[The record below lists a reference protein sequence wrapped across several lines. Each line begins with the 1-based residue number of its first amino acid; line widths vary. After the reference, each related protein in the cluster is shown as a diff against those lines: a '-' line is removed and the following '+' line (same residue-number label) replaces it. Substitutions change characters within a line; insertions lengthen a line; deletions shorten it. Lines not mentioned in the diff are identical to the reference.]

1 MHAFDPAFHPSR
13 RRFLVLATGAA
24 AAATSFPALAAY
36 PDKPL
41 RLIVPFPAGGGAD
54 ILARALGQRLGTE
67 LKQEVV
73 VDNRGGAGGTI
84 AAEAVARATPDGYTL
99 LFGTVGTQAINV
111 SMYPS
116 LRYDPQ
122 RDFAPIA
129 LTHSLPRVLMVGPA
143 LQARTVA
150 ELVAA
155 AKAKPGVL
163 TYGSAGNGSTG
174 HLSGALFE
182 SMAGVKMVHVPYKG
196 SAPLLTDLLSG
207 RIDLTFDSYPAYE
220 AHIKAGKL
228 HALAATSL
236 KRMGALPQ
244 LPTLAESG
252 LPGYEVANWVGV
264 FAPAGTPA
272 DVVAMLNSAIVR
284 IQSMPEVREQIIKQ
298 GVEPLSSTPQALG
311 ELVRTDIPK
320 WGEIVKRSGARAE

>member
-1 MHAFDPAFHPSR
+1 MHAFSATPTPR
-13 RRFLVLATGAA
+13 RHFLQLACGI
-24 AAATSFPALAAY
+24 AATAVAFPALAAY

-54 ILARALGQRLGTE
+54 ILARALGQRLGAE
-67 LKQEVV
+67 LGQEVV

-99 LFGTVGTQAINV
+99 LFGTVATQAINV
-111 SMYPS
+111 SMYNS
-116 LRYDPQ
+116 LRYDPV

-129 LTHSLPRVLMVGPA
+129 LTHSLPRVLMVGPSM
-143 LQARTVA
+143 QARSVA
-150 ELVAA
+150 DLVAA

-244 LPTLAESG
+244 LPTLHESG
-252 LPGYEVANWVGV
+252 LPNYEVANWVGV
-264 FAPAGTPA
+264 FAPANTPA
-272 DVVAMLNSAIVR
+272 DIVTKLNAVIVR
-284 IQSMPEVREQIIKQ
+284 IQSMPEVREQIVKQ
-298 GVEPLSSTPQALG
+298 GVEPLTSTPQALG
-311 ELVRTDIPK
+311 ELVRGDIPK